1 MFDPKMMGFIGTFCS
16 SIKKVAMS
24 ECWLLVVV
32 GFKHSVVIFRG
43 GTSHFSVILTL
54 LDVS

>member
-1 MFDPKMMGFIGTFCS
+1 MMDFIGTFCS
-16 SIKKVAMS
+16 SIKKVTMP

-32 GFKHSVVIFRG
+32 GFKHSGVIFRD

-54 LDVS
+54 LDIS